1 MRNITVLSIVVDRSS
16 ISLLIKPTNVENVGD
31 SFLSAAALC
40 RHVFVDV
47 RLPLASEY

>member
-1 MRNITVLSIVVDRSS
+1 MRSTTALLVVADRCPVSS
-16 ISLLIKPTNVENVGD
+16 RVKPTNVEYVSD
-31 SFLSAAALC
+31 SFRSATARC